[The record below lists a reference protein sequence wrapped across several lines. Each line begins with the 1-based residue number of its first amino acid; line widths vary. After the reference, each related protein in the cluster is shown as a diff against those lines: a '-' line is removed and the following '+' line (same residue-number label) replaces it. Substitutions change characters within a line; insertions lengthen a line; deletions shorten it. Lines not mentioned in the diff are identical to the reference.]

1 MKSLRRMRQVAAVLC
16 AAMLVG
22 TGCARF
28 DAAQSEPFTTEP
40 ELRPG
45 PTTTPPPPPP
55 LPAVPFPQ

>member
-45 PTTTPPPPPP
+45 PTTT
-55 LPAVPFPQ
+55 